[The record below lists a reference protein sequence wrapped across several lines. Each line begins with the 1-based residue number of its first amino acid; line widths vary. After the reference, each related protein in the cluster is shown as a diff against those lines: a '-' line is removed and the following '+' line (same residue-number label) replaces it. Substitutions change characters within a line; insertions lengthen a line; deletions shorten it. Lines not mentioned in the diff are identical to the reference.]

1 MVEQRAVNASVAGSN
16 PAGLAIGNWYSG
28 RTRALGARGSGSIP
42 LFPTILLYEYKGG
55 NMTEEKI
62 ATVYPELSPEQRLAI
77 REAQFQLT
85 STRESAQAAV
95 TNAEKAYM
103 AAIEKVATDL
113 KIAPNTAQFNV
124 TTLLFSDK

>member
-1 MVEQRAVNASVAGSN
+1 MENEVKSPREYPTLSSEQ
-16 PAGLAIGNWYSG
+16 
-28 RTRALGARGSGSIP
+28 
-42 LFPTILLYEYKGG
+42 K
-55 NMTEEKI
+55 
-62 ATVYPELSPEQRLAI
+62 LAI

-113 KIAPNTAQFNV
+113 KITPNTAQFNV
-124 TTLLFSDK
+124 TTLLFSDKN